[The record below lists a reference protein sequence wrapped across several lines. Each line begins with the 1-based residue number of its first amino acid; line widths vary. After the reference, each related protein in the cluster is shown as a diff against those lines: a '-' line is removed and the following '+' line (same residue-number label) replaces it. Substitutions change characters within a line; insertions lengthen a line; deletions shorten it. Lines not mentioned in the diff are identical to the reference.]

1 MTRTQRLSAA
11 VAGIGLLVMAVLA
24 GYANFAV
31 IERAAQATP
40 HQIDLATLAMGMV
53 AFLDVVVGIGVWG
66 LFHIDARRS
75 AAVAAGLRVVYAA
88 LLAWAVFRLAT
99 TAGDGPSRALAF
111 QQVFA
116 PAIGLFGIHL
126 IVLAWPVA
134 VTRFAS
140 PFVRRGLA
148 AAVAVCGLGYV
159 IDEATRLLLV
169 HGTRMATVTF
179 IGEVALMFWLII
191 LAARGRD

>member
-31 IERAAQATP
+31 IERVAQATP
-40 HQIDLATLAMGMV
+40 HQIDLATLAMGIV

-66 LFHIDARRS
+66 LFHRCTTKRS
-75 AAVAAGLRVVYAA
+75 RGRWAPWWSAA
-88 LLAWAVFRLAT
+88 LLAGRLST
-99 TAGDGPSRALAF
+99 QPLPQETAFAALAF
-111 QQVFA
+111 QQVLRR
-116 PAIGLFGIHL
+116 PS
-126 IVLAWPVA
+126 VCSESTQSCSTWPVA

-140 PFVRRGLA
+140 PAVRRGLA